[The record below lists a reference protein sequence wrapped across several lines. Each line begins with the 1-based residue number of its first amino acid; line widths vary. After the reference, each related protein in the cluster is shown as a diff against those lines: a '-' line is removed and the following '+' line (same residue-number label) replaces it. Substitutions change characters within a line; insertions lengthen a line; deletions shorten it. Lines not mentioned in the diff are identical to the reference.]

1 MENKIATVVWNEFIA
16 QTANNGINFSFADL
30 EKRIKETLN
39 EALRQPYVSWRSE
52 QLKGDEDRS
61 AEWRGKNLG
70 YGSKGEMIY
79 IK

>member
-39 EALRQPYVSWRSE
+39 EALRQPLVIR
-52 QLKGDEDRS
+52 
-61 AEWRGKNLG
+61 
-70 YGSKGEMIY
+70 
-79 IK
+79 